1 MYIEI
6 AYIIGTLH
14 YVEQDLDN
22 RLITEQ
28 KDVRGIIQAL
38 ALSYIYLQEFEKS
51 FTLYNSLID
60 DFKEQDTQTLF
71 LTAVAAIGAGHTE
84 NAATLLQLSKLEA
97 PTNFETRIANGLL
110 YLQEN
115 NYNAAASQFT
125 TLVNSGAVSEFFDF
139 KIDVEKL
146 QNRTKTSN

>member
-1 MYIEI
+1 M
-6 AYIIGTLH
+6 
-14 YVEQDLDN
+14 DN

-28 KDVRGIIQAL
+28 KDVRGVIQAL
-38 ALSYIYLQEFEKS
+38 ALTYIYLQEFEKS

-60 DFKEQDTQTLF
+60 DFKEHDTQTLF
-71 LTAVAAIGAGHTE
+71 LAAVAAVGAGHTE

-97 PTNFETRIANGLL
+97 PTNYETRIANGIL

-125 TLVNSGAVSEFFDF
+125 TIGNSGIISEFFDF
-139 KIDVEKL
+139 KIDTEKL
-146 QNRTKTSN
+146 LNR